1 MQNEYDYIIVG
12 AGSAGCA
19 LAGRLADGGTQR
31 VALLEAGPHDRSPMV
46 TTPVAL
52 AVTAAQRGTRN
63 YAFRTER
70 QPALNER
77 RGFQPRG
84 RGLGGSSSINGM
96 VYIRGTPSDYD
107 SWAALGCEGWGWND
121 VLPYFKRSERNE
133 RLGRDGDALHG
144 DSGPLNVAD
153 LRSPNPF
160 SRYFIEAARA
170 AGHPLNDDF
179 NGARQEGVGLYQV
192 TQKNGE
198 RWNAARAYLH
208 GDRDPDTGLA
218 GGRANLDVL
227 AGCQVRRVAFDGRR
241 ATGVVIV
248 QDGQERLLQARR
260 EVILSAGA
268 FGSPQLLML
277 SGIGPAAH
285 LHDMGIAP
293 ILDSPDVGGNLQ
305 EHVDVLLAERLKTA
319 DLFGVSVRGGLRMSL
334 EMARYLHGRK
344 GMWSSNL
351 AEAGAFLKSRPEL
364 EEPDL
369 QLHFIPAL
377 VDRKERFGHGYSCH
391 VCVLRPRS
399 RGQLRLASSDPARPP
414 SIDLNMLSDPHD
426 METLV
431 AGTRIVKRILAQQPL
446 ARFGA
451 RPMHHA
457 HLRADGSDDEAI
469 RELIHAK
476 ADTAYHP
483 VGTCRMGSDS
493 DSVVDPQLKV
503 RGLEGLRVVDASVM
517 PLLVG
522 GNTNAPTI
530 MIAEKAADL
539 ILGRSAA

>member
-1 MQNEYDYIIVG
+1 MTLNYDYIIVG

-19 LAGRLADGGTQR
+19 LAGRLADGGTHS

-52 AVTAAQRGTRN
+52 AYTAAQRGVRN

-70 QPALNER
+70 QATMNQR

-96 VYIRGTPSDYD
+96 VYIRGTPGDYD
-107 SWAALGCEGWGWND
+107 AWAALGCEGWAWQD
-121 VLPYFKRSERNE
+121 VLPYFRRSERNE
-133 RLGRDGDALHG
+133 RLGAHPLHG
-144 DSGPLNVAD
+144 ADGPLNVAD
-153 LRSPNPF
+153 LRTPNPF
-160 SRYFIEAARA
+160 SKSFIEAAKA
-170 AGHPLNDDF
+170 AGHPANDDF
-179 NGARQEGVGLYQV
+179 NGAVQEGVGLFQV

-208 GDRDPDTGLA
+208 GERDADMGLG
-218 GGRANLDVL
+218 GGRANLEVL
-227 AGCQVRRVAFDGRR
+227 PGCQVQRVVFEGRR
-241 ATGVVIV
+241 AVGVALVR
-248 QDGQERLLQARR
+248 DGQEELLRARR

-285 LHDMGIAP
+285 LQDMGIAP
-293 ILDSPDVGGNLQ
+293 IHDSPGVGGNLQ
-305 EHVDVLLAERLKTA
+305 EHVDVVLAERLTTA
-319 DLFGVSVRGGLRMSL
+319 ELFGMSVRGGLRMTL
-334 EMARYLHGRK
+334 EMGRYLRSRK

-364 EEPDL
+364 AEPDL

-377 VDRKERFGHGYSCH
+377 VDRRERFGHGYSCH
-391 VCVLRPRS
+391 VCVLRPKS
-399 RGQLRLASSDPARPP
+399 RGQLRLGSADPARAPA
-414 SIDLNMLSDPHD
+414 IDLNMLSDPQD

-431 AGTRIVKRILAQQPL
+431 AGTRIVKRILEQKPL

-451 RPMHHA
+451 RPMHHGQ
-457 HLRADGSDDEAI
+457 LRADGSDDEAI
-469 RELIHAK
+469 RELIRAK

-483 VGTCRMGSDS
+483 VGTCRMGGDA

-503 RGLEGLRVVDASVM
+503 RGVEGLRVVDASVM

-539 ILGRSAA
+539 ILGRPAA

>member
-1 MQNEYDYIIVG
+1 MTTHYDFIVIG

-19 LAGRLADGGTQR
+19 LAARLADGGNHS

-52 AVTAAQRGTRN
+52 AVTAVQRGARN

-70 QPALNER
+70 QSSLNQR

-107 SWAALGCEGWGWND
+107 GWAALGCSGWAWND
-121 VLPYFKRSERNE
+121 VLPYFKRSECNE
-133 RLGRDGDALHG
+133 RVAGRDDDPLHG
-144 DSGPLNVAD
+144 GRGPLNVAD

-160 SRYFIEAARA
+160 SQLFVEAAEA
-170 AGHPLNDDF
+170 AGFARNDDF
-179 NGARQEGVGLYQV
+179 NGPAQEGVGLYQV
-192 TQKNGE
+192 TQRNGE

-208 GDRDPDTGLA
+208 GR
-218 GGRANLDVL
+218 GRTNLNVL
-227 AGCQVRRVAFDGRR
+227 PGCQVQRIVFEGKRAVGVA
-241 ATGVVIV
+241 VVR
-248 QDGQERLLQARR
+248 GGHEALLHARR
-260 EVILSAGA
+260 EVIVSAGA

-277 SGIGPAAH
+277 SGIGPAPH
-285 LHDMGIAP
+285 LQSLGIAP
-293 ILDSPDVGGNLQ
+293 IHDSPEVGLNLQ
-305 EHVDVLLAERLKTA
+305 EHVDVLLAERLTTT
-319 DLFGVSVRGGLRMSL
+319 DLFGVSWRGGVRMAL
-334 EMARYLHGRK
+334 ELGRYHSRRS

-364 EEPDL
+364 AEPDL

-377 VDRKERFGHGYSCH
+377 VDRKDRFGHGYSCH

-399 RGQLRLASSDPARPP
+399 RGTLRLASSDPRRAPQ
-414 SIDLNMLSDPHD
+414 IHLNMLSDPHD
-426 METLV
+426 MDALV
-431 AGTRIVKRILAQQPL
+431 AGTKIVRRILAQPPL

-451 RPMHHA
+451 RPLHHA
-457 HLRADGSDDEAI
+457 HLQCDGSDDEAI
-469 RELIHAK
+469 RELIRAR

-483 VGTCRMGSDS
+483 VGTCRMGSDAG
-493 DSVVDPQLKV
+493 SVVDPQLRV
-503 RGLEGLRVVDASVM
+503 RGVEGLRVVDASIM
-517 PLLVG
+517 PTLIG

-530 MIAEKAADL
+530 MIGEKAADL
-539 ILGRSAA
+539 ILGQ

>member
-1 MQNEYDYIIVG
+1 MTDPYDYIIVG

-19 LAGRLADGGTQR
+19 LAGRLADGGTHS

-46 TTPVAL
+46 TTPVAV
-52 AVTAAQRGTRN
+52 AYTAAQRGTRN
-63 YAFRTER
+63 YAYRTER
-70 QPALNER
+70 QSTLNAR

-96 VYIRGTPSDYD
+96 VYIRGTPGDYD
-107 SWAALGCEGWGWND
+107 AWADLGCEGWGWQD
-121 VLPYFKRSERNE
+121 VLPYFRRSERNE
-133 RLGRDGDALHG
+133 RLGTDPLHG
-144 DSGPLNVAD
+144 GEGPLNVAD
-153 LRSPNPF
+153 LRTPNPF
-160 SRYFIEAARA
+160 SKSFIEAAKA
-170 AGHPLNDDF
+170 AGHPANDDF
-179 NGARQEGVGLYQV
+179 NGAVQEGVGLFQV

-218 GGRANLDVL
+218 GGRANLEVL
-227 AGCQVRRVAFDGRR
+227 PGCQVQRIVFDGRR
-241 ATGVVIV
+241 AVGVAIV
-248 QDGQERLLQARR
+248 RDGQEQVLRARR

-277 SGIGPAAH
+277 SGIGPAEH
-285 LHDMGIAP
+285 LQDMGIAP
-293 ILDSPDVGGNLQ
+293 IHDSPDVGGNLQ
-305 EHVDVLLAERLKTA
+305 EHVDVVLAERLSTA
-319 DLFGVSVRGGLRMSL
+319 DLFGVSVRGGLRMTL
-334 EMARYLHGRK
+334 EMARYLRSRK

-351 AEAGAFLKSRPEL
+351 AEAGAFLKSRPGL
-364 EEPDL
+364 AEPDL

-399 RGQLRLASSDPARPP
+399 RGQLRLGSADPARAPA
-414 SIDLNMLSDPHD
+414 IDLNMLSDPED

-431 AGTRIVKRILAQQPL
+431 AGTRIVKNILAQLPL

-451 RPMHHA
+451 RPMHHGQ
-457 HLRADGSDDEAI
+457 LRGDGSDDEAI
-469 RELIHAK
+469 RELIRAR

-483 VGTCRMGSDS
+483 VGTCRMGGDV
-493 DSVVDPQLKV
+493 DSVVDPQLRV
-503 RGLEGLRVVDASVM
+503 RGVERLRVVDASVM

-539 ILGRSAA
+539 ILGRAAA